1 VSLHLQFIG
10 AGGAHSAYV
19 RSEPTVIGAN
29 PLPIGGDVATEAV
42 PDGYTGACA
51 VVPASDSDN
60 VIAVLP
66 SLNEARRVA
75 RYAKTPDGGYGS
87 VVIEATRQP
96 VTHETLEDWL
106 LAPFRRHPK

>member
-1 VSLHLQFIG
+1 MKKCFV
-10 AGGAHSAYV
+10 
-19 RSEPTVIGAN
+19 EPTVIATN
-29 PLPIGGDVATEAV
+29 PLSIGGDTAAEAV

-51 VVPASDSDN
+51 VVPVSGSDN

-87 VVIEATRQP
+87 VVIEATSQP
-96 VTHETLEDWL
+96 VTHETLEDWI
-106 LAPFRRHPK
+106 